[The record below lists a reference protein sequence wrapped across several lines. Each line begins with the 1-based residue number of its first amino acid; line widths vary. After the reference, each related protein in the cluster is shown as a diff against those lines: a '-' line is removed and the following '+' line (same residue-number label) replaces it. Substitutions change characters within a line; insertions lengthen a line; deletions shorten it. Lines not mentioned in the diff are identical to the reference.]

1 MTDSKSQLVSARDGI
16 TIDDIA
22 KRAHVSKST
31 VSRVL
36 NSSAVVHD
44 HKRAAVEKA
53 IRELGFKPNIF
64 AQGLASGR
72 SMTLGILT
80 QNMGGHFYDSIA
92 QGAIEGL
99 ADSGYTPLFVDGGWE
114 HTREVASI
122 EALLSRKVDGLLVV
136 GGRIDAITLV
146 KYSNQVP
153 LIVVARDIHGL
164 ERQCISV
171 DNKQIGYLS
180 TKYLLEERHSRIVFI
195 HGKQNHPDA

>member
-99 ADSGYTPLFVDGGWE
+99 ADSG
-114 HTREVASI
+114 
-122 EALLSRKVDGLLVV
+122 
-136 GGRIDAITLV
+136 
-146 KYSNQVP
+146 
-153 LIVVARDIHGL
+153 
-164 ERQCISV
+164 
-171 DNKQIGYLS
+171 
-180 TKYLLEERHSRIVFI
+180 
-195 HGKQNHPDA
+195 